1 MNACTFFGHSN
12 SPQNLRVAIKEKITE
27 LIEQHGVEL
36 FYVGNHGQFDSMAL
50 SSLKELAKIYP
61 HISYNVVLAYFPK
74 EKSPEENTLLPE
86 GIELCHPKFAIEFRN
101 KWMLERSDYV
111 ISYIT
116 HSWGSAYKFC
126 EKAKHQ
132 GKNIINIEQREQIN
146 D

>member
-61 HISYNVVLAYFPK
+61 HISYYVVLAYFPK
-74 EKSPEENTLLPE
+74 EKSPKRILFSPK
-86 GIELCHPKFAIEFRN
+86 ELNSVTQNSPSNSATNGCWNGRI
-101 KWMLERSDYV
+101 MLFH
-111 ISYIT
+111 I
-116 HSWGSAYKFC
+116 
-126 EKAKHQ
+126 
-132 GKNIINIEQREQIN
+132 
-146 D
+146 